1 MEPSRRNFRDRGKG
15 KFVVWK
21 RMLRTFFVVLI
32 LTVAGGVCFW
42 LLDPNALGNYVA
54 QSRVTQGNRMRVGQV
69 KHGRHGKHGGKGYV
83 YGTNSRASGDISQ
96 QQLAK
101 DAHAGYPLKKLG
113 EIAIPV
119 QSGMR
124 VGVHVSIF
132 QGTSVTA
139 LAYGAG
145 TAIANEKMGQGN
157 YALSAHNMAN
167 NSTYFS
173 PLQNEL
179 SANQRPSIYV
189 TDHKRIYE
197 YRVFS
202 QNNQPKGKF
211 IVPLTDTAVLDQPAN
226 DQPQITLTTC
236 YEIPPDYANAQN
248 RVIVKGGLVR
258 SVSWHSAPS
267 SQKKLFFNRQ

>member
-1 MEPSRRNFRDRGKG
+1 M
-15 KFVVWK
+15 
-21 RMLRTFFVVLI
+21 VLI

-83 YGTNSRASGDISQ
+83 YGTNSRSSGDISQ
-96 QQLAK
+96 QQLTK

-139 LAYGAG
+139 LAYGA
-145 TAIANEKMGQGN
+145 
-157 YALSAHNMAN
+157 
-167 NSTYFS
+167 
-173 PLQNEL
+173 
-179 SANQRPSIYV
+179 V
-189 TDHKRIYE
+189 
-197 YRVFS
+197 
-202 QNNQPKGKF
+202 
-211 IVPLTDTAVLDQPAN
+211 
-226 DQPQITLTTC
+226 
-236 YEIPPDYANAQN
+236 
-248 RVIVKGGLVR
+248 
-258 SVSWHSAPS
+258 
-267 SQKKLFFNRQ
+267 

>member
-1 MEPSRRNFRDRGKG
+1 MEPSRQNFRNKG
-15 KFVVWK
+15 KKKFITWK
-21 RMLRTFFVVLI
+21 RLLKTCFVVLI
-32 LTVAGGVCFW
+32 ITVAGGVCFW

-54 QSRVTQGNRMRVGQV
+54 QSRVDQGNHMRVGQV
-69 KHGRHGKHGGKGYV
+69 KHGHKRKGYV
-83 YGTNSRASGDISQ
+83 YGTNSQASGDISQ

-101 DAHAGYPLKKLG
+101 DARAGYPLKKLG

-179 SANQRPSIYV
+179 SANQRPYIYV

-202 QNNQPKGKF
+202 QTNQPKGKF
-211 IVPLTDTAVLDQPAN
+211 IVPLTDTAVLNQPTN
-226 DQPQITLTTC
+226 HQPQITLTTC

-258 SVSWHSAPS
+258 SMSWHSAPS
-267 SQKKLFFNRQ
+267 NQKKLFFNRQ

>member
-1 MEPSRRNFRDRGKG
+1 M
-15 KFVVWK
+15 
-21 RMLRTFFVVLI
+21 VLI

-69 KHGRHGKHGGKGYV
+69 NHGRHGKHGGKGYV

-96 QQLAK
+96 QQLAR
-101 DAHAGYPLKKLG
+101 DARAGYPLKKLG
-113 EIAIPV
+113 EIAMPV
-119 QSGMR
+119 QKGMR
-124 VGVHVSIF
+124 VGIHVSIF

-179 SANQRPSIYV
+179 SANQRPYIFV

-226 DQPQITLTTC
+226 DHPQITLTTC

-258 SVSWHSAPS
+258 SVSWHEAPS

>member
-1 MEPSRRNFRDRGKG
+1 MEPSRRDFRDQGKG

-21 RMLRTFFVVLI
+21 RMMKTLFVVLI
-32 LTVAGGVCFW
+32 LMVVGGVCFW
-42 LLDPNALGNYVA
+42 LLDPNALGNYIA
-54 QSRVTQGNRMRVGQV
+54 QSRVTQGNHMRVGQF
-69 KHGRHGKHGGKGYV
+69 KNGRHGKHGSKGYV

-96 QQLAK
+96 QQLSK
-101 DAHAGYPLKKLG
+101 DARAGYPLKKLG

-124 VGVHVSIF
+124 VGIHVSIF

-145 TAIANEKMGQGN
+145 TAIANERMGQGN

-248 RVIVKGGLVR
+248 RVIVKGDLVR
-258 SVSWHSAPS
+258 SVSWHRTPS
-267 SQKKLFFNRQ
+267 SQKELFFNRQ